1 MKQKKHVVTTCHGPI
16 AFGPRYKSPWED
28 VWLQWKGKP
37 GRRRYY
43 SSPTLVCRAELVVDL
58 ERNREL
64 LTQQG
69 EMYATD
75 VAHDEAMLDAL
86 ERAPNA
92 VDDWD
97 PPNVYTR
104 AVGIDRAE
112 AERMLAFLLERRYG
126 VLNPKFDWKRPDVC
140 ISPTGFG
147 DYSTTPKP
155 QVVDRTTVT
164 RDNTAASD

>member
-1 MKQKKHVVTTCHGPI
+1 
-16 AFGPRYKSPWED
+16 
-28 VWLQWKGKP
+28 
-37 GRRRYY
+37 
-43 SSPTLVCRAELVVDL
+43 
-58 ERNREL
+58 
-64 LTQQG
+64 
-69 EMYATD
+69 MYATD